1 MQDISPDMRDLLRL
15 LLQYEVK
22 FALCGGFAVSYY
34 GFVRTTMDLDI
45 LICPS
50 QENAGRTMRAL
61 AAFGFGDAGIPETS
75 FAERGTAV
83 TLGVQ
88 PNQIDLLTS
97 ISSEPT
103 DQVFA
108 DIHFAEMWGMRIPVI
123 SRRALLRAKQEAG
136 RPKDL
141 IDFEEITRIGQ
152 MEDVASLPSVP
163 PPSNR
168 LTAQPIDRPTV

>member
-1 MQDISPDMRDLLRL
+1 MQDVSPDMRELLRL

-34 GFVRTTMDLDI
+34 GFIRTTMDLDL
-45 LICPS
+45 LIHPS
-50 QENAGRTMRAL
+50 TENAARTMQAL
-61 AAFGFGDAGIPETS
+61 AEFGFGDAGIPEMS
-75 FAERGTAV
+75 FTKPGAVV

-97 ISSEPT
+97 ISSEPE
-103 DQVFA
+103 DGVFA
-108 DIHFAEMWGMRIPVI
+108 DLQFAEFWGMRIPVI

-141 IDFEEITRIGQ
+141 IDFDELTRISG
-152 MEDVASLPSVP
+152 
-163 PPSNR
+163 SN
-168 LTAQPIDRPTV
+168 L